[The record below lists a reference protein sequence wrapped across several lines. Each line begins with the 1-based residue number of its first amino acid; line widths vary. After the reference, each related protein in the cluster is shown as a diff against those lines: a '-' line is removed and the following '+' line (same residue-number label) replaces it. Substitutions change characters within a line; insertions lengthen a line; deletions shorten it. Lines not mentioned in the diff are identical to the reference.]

1 MNENMETEERLKLI
15 QGSLNE
21 HVTMSLLFGMKVTPQ
36 TVNDYYDNFRPGIT
50 TLDEVRKLIKE
61 GKIYKLE
68 HHCNNVSNFSD
79 DF

>member
-1 MNENMETEERLKLI
+1 MSENMETEEKLRLI

-21 HVTMSLLFGMKVTPQ
+21 HVTMSQLFGMRVTSQ
-36 TVNDYYDNFRPGIT
+36 TVDYFYKNILPGIT
-50 TLDEVRKLIKE
+50 TLDEVKKLIKE

-68 HHCNNVSNFSD
+68 HHCNNDSNFSD

>member
-1 MNENMETEERLKLI
+1 
-15 QGSLNE
+15 
-21 HVTMSLLFGMKVTPQ
+21 MSQLFGMRVTSR
-36 TVNDYYDNFRPGIT
+36 TVDYFYKNVFPGIT
-50 TLDEVRKLIKE
+50 TLDEVKKLIKE